1 MRQPAA
7 RHATTPEPAAGTI
20 DAGRDRTAVR
30 AAPHTGETADEI
42 AALVADA
49 ASGDES
55 AWESLVRLYGRRIYA
70 LAKSRLH
77 DPDAAEE
84 ITQSVFATLAT
95 TLRTPDS
102 SPNPEHDPTESSPDS
117 NPESAA
123 TNRATYTEAGKFE
136 PWLFRIVMN
145 RVRDEGRRRQRRAG
159 TITGLGPAEQDQIAG
174 CIGNRLGGRGD
185 NGSETQTK
193 PAAQDARDELAA
205 MHEAIQTLEPRDR
218 EIIELRHHG
227 SLSFAQIADLLDEPL
242 GTCLARHHRAL
253 KKLRDRIV
261 AAQQTT
267 PPPDAHSTRQAGPK
281 GQHDPG
287 GITS

>member
-7 RHATTPEPAAGTI
+7 RHATTPEHRAAGTI
-20 DAGRDRTAVR
+20 DAGRDRSANST
-30 AAPHTGETADEI
+30 APHTGETADAI

-49 ASGDES
+49 ACGDET

-95 TLRTPDS
+95 TLRTPD
-102 SPNPEHDPTESSPDS
+102 PTESS
-117 NPESAA
+117 PESAA

-159 TITGLGPAEQDQIAG
+159 TITGMGPAEQDQIAG
-174 CIGNRLGGRGD
+174 RIGNTPGGRGD
-185 NGSETQTK
+185 TRTEAESE
-193 PAAQDARDELAA
+193 AQDARDELAA
-205 MHEAIQTLEPRDR
+205 MHEAIQSLDDRDR

-261 AAQQTT
+261 AAQQAT

-287 GITS
+287 GISS